1 MQILEDEMNMSLLN
15 WGKLL
20 SFMPSAAGSNG
31 GSEQGILPEIGLES
45 SMQLSGCP
53 RCFSSVVDEVFGHE
67 KGPSTIIFSVKNI
80 SSYSTSPASY
90 FGSPPMNLYAM
101 KAATPSPKWDTGM
114 QISQINNVAKV
125 SSMDTHYIG
134 SLHSSSNLKGP

>member
-1 MQILEDEMNMSLLN
+1 
-15 WGKLL
+15 
-20 SFMPSAAGSNG
+20 
-31 GSEQGILPEIGLES
+31 
-45 SMQLSGCP
+45 MQLSGCP
-53 RCFSSVVDEVFGHE
+53 HCFSSVVDEVFGHE

-90 FGSPPMNLYAM
+90 FGSPPMNLHAM
-101 KAATPSPKWDTGM
+101 KAETPSPKWDTGM

-134 SLHSSSNLKGP
+134 SLHSSSNLKSP